1 MKYNI
6 VRTRIAGSHSNS
18 NFNIFFFEDS
28 ADSFFKFVL
37 PFYISQSDTQKV
49 SMFVHL
55 LWHFVLHETLDVTIV
70 LKNNYPT
77 YISLTT
83 QFRP

>member
-55 LWHFVLHETLDVTIV
+55 L
-70 LKNNYPT
+70 
-77 YISLTT
+77 
-83 QFRP
+83 